1 MIDTRENGEI
11 EKPELSEATEEVEGS
26 GETQTIN
33 EKSGSS
39 TAEEIGDESPLTES
53 SSSEPSVE
61 EQAAEMKD
69 RLLRALADLENTRR
83 RAARDVED
91 ARKYA
96 SSGFARDLLNVSD
109 NLRRGLEAV
118 SDDVQEGNET
128 IKNLVTGIEMVER
141 ELLSAFERHGIKK
154 VDPLGEA
161 FDHNFHQAMYEKPDT
176 EFANGTVAEVLQ
188 PGYVMH
194 DRLLRPAM
202 VAVAK
207 GDAAATPSDDLN
219 TVDTTA

>member
-61 EQAAEMKD
+61 ERAAEMKD
-69 RLLRALADLENTRR
+69 RLLRALADVENTRR

>member
-39 TAEEIGDESPLTES
+39 TAEETCDKSPLTES

-69 RLLRALADLENTRR
+69 RLLRALADVENTRR

-118 SDDVQEGNET
+118 SDDVQEGDET
-128 IKNLVTGIEMVER
+128 IKNLVEGIEMVER

-154 VDPLGEA
+154 VDPLGEV

-207 GDAAATPSDDLN
+207 GDSGAAPSDDLN

>member
-1 MIDTRENGEI
+1 MIDIREDRKT
-11 EKPELSEATEEVEGS
+11 EKPEMVEAAEEVQVY
-26 GETQTIN
+26 GEAQTIN
-33 EKSGSS
+33 ENSGSS
-39 TAEEIGDESPLTES
+39 ITDETGEEETLPE
-53 SSSEPSVE
+53 SSSEPSAE

-83 RAARDVED
+83 RSARDVED
-91 ARKYA
+91 ARKYG

-118 SDDVQEGNET
+118 GDAVQESDET
-128 IKNLVTGIEMVER
+128 IKNLVQGIEMVER

-154 VDPLGEA
+154 VDPLGKP

-207 GDAAATPSDDLN
+207 GDPAAAPTDDLDS
-219 TVDTTA
+219 VDTTA

>member
-39 TAEEIGDESPLTES
+39 TAEETGDKSPLTES

-69 RLLRALADLENTRR
+69 RLLRALADVENTRR

-118 SDDVQEGNET
+118 SDDVQEGDET
-128 IKNLVTGIEMVER
+128 IKNLVEGIEMVER

-154 VDPLGEA
+154 VDPLGEV

-207 GDAAATPSDDLN
+207 GDSAAAPSDDLN

>member
-1 MIDTRENGEI
+1 MIDIREDRKT
-11 EKPELSEATEEVEGS
+11 EKPEMVEAAEEVQVY
-26 GETQTIN
+26 GEAQTIN
-33 EKSGSS
+33 ENSGSS
-39 TAEEIGDESPLTES
+39 ITDETGEEETLPE
-53 SSSEPSVE
+53 SSSEPSAE
-61 EQAAEMKD
+61 EQTAEMKD

-83 RAARDVED
+83 RSARDVED
-91 ARKYA
+91 ARKYG

-118 SDDVQEGNET
+118 GDAVQESDET
-128 IKNLVTGIEMVER
+128 IKNLVQGIEMVER

-154 VDPLGEA
+154 VDPLGEP

-207 GDAAATPSDDLN
+207 GDSAAAPTDDLDS
-219 TVDTTA
+219 VDTTA

>member
-1 MIDTRENGEI
+1 MIDTRENCET
-11 EKPELSEATEEVEGS
+11 EKPELAEATEEIQGS

-39 TAEEIGDESPLTES
+39 TAKETGDESPLTES
-53 SSSEPSVE
+53 SPSELSVE

-69 RLLRALADLENTRR
+69 RLLRALADVENTRR

-118 SDDVQEGNET
+118 SDDVQEGDET
-128 IKNLVTGIEMVER
+128 IKNLVEGIEMVER

-154 VDPLGEA
+154 VDPLGEV

-207 GDAAATPSDDLN
+207 GDAAAAPSDDLN

>member
-11 EKPELSEATEEVEGS
+11 VKPELSEVTEEVEGS

-39 TAEEIGDESPLTES
+39 TEEETGDKSPLTES

-69 RLLRALADLENTRR
+69 RLLRALADVENTRR

-118 SDDVQEGNET
+118 SDDVQEGDET
-128 IKNLVTGIEMVER
+128 IKNLVEGIEMVER

-154 VDPLGEA
+154 VDPLGEV

-207 GDAAATPSDDLN
+207 GDAAAAPSDDLN

>member
-1 MIDTRENGEI
+1 MIDIREDRKT
-11 EKPELSEATEEVEGS
+11 EKPEMAEAAEEVQVY
-26 GETQTIN
+26 GEAQTIN
-33 EKSGSS
+33 ENSGSS
-39 TAEEIGDESPLTES
+39 MTDETGEEETLPE
-53 SSSEPSVE
+53 SSSEPSAE

-69 RLLRALADLENTRR
+69 RLLRALADVENTRR
-83 RAARDVED
+83 RSARDVED
-91 ARKYA
+91 ARKYG

-118 SDDVQEGNET
+118 GDAVQESDET
-128 IKNLVTGIEMVER
+128 IKNLVQGIEMVER
-141 ELLSAFERHGIKK
+141 ELLGAFERHGIKK
-154 VDPLGEA
+154 VDPLGEP

-207 GDAAATPSDDLN
+207 DDSAAVPSDDLN
-219 TVDTTA
+219 SIDTTA

>member
-1 MIDTRENGEI
+1 MIDTRENCET
-11 EKPELSEATEEVEGS
+11 EKPELAEATEEIQGS
-26 GETQTIN
+26 GEPQTIN

-39 TAEEIGDESPLTES
+39 TEEATGDKSPLTES

-69 RLLRALADLENTRR
+69 RLLRALADVENTRR

-118 SDDVQEGNET
+118 SDDVQEGDET

-141 ELLSAFERHGIKK
+141 ELLNAFERHGIKK

-188 PGYVMH
+188 PGDVMH

-202 VAVAK
+202 GAVAK

>member
-11 EKPELSEATEEVEGS
+11 EKPELSEATEEVECS

-39 TAEEIGDESPLTES
+39 TAEETGDKSPLTES

-69 RLLRALADLENTRR
+69 RLLRALADVENTRR

-96 SSGFARDLLNVSD
+96 SSGFARDLSTFLIICGVAWKRSAMTSRKVTKPLRILLKVLKWLRENSLALSSVTELKKSTHWVRYLTTTSIRRCMKNRTLNSPTVPSLKFC
-109 NLRRGLEAV
+109 N
-118 SDDVQEGNET
+118 
-128 IKNLVTGIEMVER
+128 
-141 ELLSAFERHGIKK
+141 
-154 VDPLGEA
+154 
-161 FDHNFHQAMYEKPDT
+161 QAMLCMIDFCGRLWSPWRR
-176 EFANGTVAEVLQ
+176 VILQ
-188 PGYVMH
+188 
-194 DRLLRPAM
+194 RRPL
-202 VAVAK
+202 
-207 GDAAATPSDDLN
+207 TI
-219 TVDTTA
+219 